1 MKKRLF
7 WLTLVLVLA
16 ASGAAYFVMRPSAS
30 ADPSGVSATVERGT
44 HEVLV
49 RSQGLIVAATTIEVK
64 SRASGLVQAIHATA
78 GDRVRQ
84 GQVLLEVDPARSR
97 LNEEEMRN
105 EVENAR
111 SQVRLAEESI
121 DPDRVALADR
131 KLARARELS
140 KEGLTTREAIEQAEY
155 DFAAAERTLRNQ
167 RQQLEAAQRRLET
180 ALTRWRRSEIESTFT
195 TIRSPIDGV
204 VLSRAV
210 EIGSG
215 VTSFSDSAQ
224 GGTVLF
230 KIGSL
235 DRLAFDGNLAISD
248 LTKIKAGLS
257 ARVTSDAWRAP
268 ATGVV
273 SYVGQ
278 EAITQTQASSS
289 TNRAPTFQ
297 VKIEL
302 SGTAKDLPLNVPAT
316 AEIIVETVPDALVVP
331 YSCVRHLPNNQA
343 TVRESSNGTVREHSV
358 TLGAVTAGKVQII
371 GDVAPG
377 TRVVGCGQSG
387 SVPEFAPTVR
397 DR

>member
-1 MKKRLF
+1 MTKRLL
-7 WLTLVLVLA
+7 WLTLLLA
-16 ASGAAYFVMRPSAS
+16 VVASGTAYFVTRPSATT
-30 ADPSGVSATVERGT
+30 AAAGGTATVERVN

-64 SRASGLVQAIHATA
+64 SRASGLVQAVHATA

-121 DPDRVALADR
+121 DPERVALAER
-131 KLARARELS
+131 KLTRARELA

-155 DFAAAERTLRNQ
+155 DHAAAERTLRNQ

-204 VLSRAV
+204 VLSRSV

-224 GGTVLF
+224 GGSVLF

-248 LTKIKAGLS
+248 LTRIKPALP
-257 ARVTSDAWRAP
+257 ARVTSDAWREP
-268 ATGVV
+268 AAGTVT
-273 SYVGQ
+273 YVGQ
-278 EAITQTQASSS
+278 EAITQSQSSS
-289 TNRAPTFQ
+289 GTNRAPTFQ

-302 SGTAKDLPLNVPAT
+302 SPTAKDLPLNVPAT
-316 AEIIVETVPDALVVP
+316 AEIIVETVPNALVVP
-331 YSCVRHLPNNQA
+331 YSCVRHLPNSSG
-343 TVRESSNGTVREHSV
+343 TVRALSNGTVREHSV
-358 TLGAVTAGKVQII
+358 TLGALNGGKVQII
-371 GDVAPG
+371 GDIAEG
-377 TRVVGCGQSG
+377 ATVVGCGQPAVQS
-387 SVPEFAPTVR
+387 APVVVR
-397 DR
+397 

>member
-1 MKKRLF
+1 MKKLLL
-7 WLTLVLVLA
+7 WLVPVLVLA
-16 ASGAAYFVMRPSAS
+16 AGGAAYFVMRPSAS
-30 ADPSGVSATVERGT
+30 ADSVGGTATVERGR

-64 SRASGLVQAIHATA
+64 SRASGLVQAVHATA
-78 GDRVRQ
+78 GDRVRN
-84 GQVLLEVDPARSR
+84 GQILLEVDPARSR

-121 DPDRVALADR
+121 DPDRVALAQR
-131 KLARARELS
+131 KLTRARELS

-167 RQQLEAAQRRLET
+167 RQQLEAQQRRLEV
-180 ALTRWRRSEIESTFT
+180 ALTRWRRAEIESTFT
-195 TIRSPIDGV
+195 VIRAPIDGV

-235 DRLAFDGNLAISD
+235 DRMAFDGNLAVSD
-248 LTKIKAGLS
+248 LTKIKPGLA
-257 ARVTSDAWRAP
+257 ARVTSDAWREP
-268 ATGVV
+268 TRGVV
-273 SYVGQ
+273 SYVAQ
-278 EAITQTQASSS
+278 EAVAPTQASSG

-297 VKIEL
+297 VKIDLEP
-302 SGTAKDLPLNVPAT
+302 AQKELPLNVPAT
-316 AEIIVETVPDALVVP
+316 AEIIVEVVADALLVP
-331 YSCVRHLPNNQA
+331 YSCVRHLPNSQA
-343 TVRESSNGTVREHSV
+343 AVRESANGTVRERTV
-358 TLGAVTAGKVQII
+358 TLGAVTAGKVQLI
-371 GDVAPG
+371 GEVAEG
-377 TRVVGCGQSG
+377 TQLVGCGR
-387 SVPEFAPTVR
+387 APVDQTKAVVR
-397 DR
+397 